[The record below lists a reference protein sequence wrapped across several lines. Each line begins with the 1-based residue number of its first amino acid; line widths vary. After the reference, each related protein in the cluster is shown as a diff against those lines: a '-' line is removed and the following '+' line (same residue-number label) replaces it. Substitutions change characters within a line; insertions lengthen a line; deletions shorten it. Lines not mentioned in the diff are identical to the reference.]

1 MLILAQLKHYAIR
14 PSPRRIS
21 NFHKRMLEFKI
32 WRERTFQGG
41 ALAAGLV
48 KHNLNTV
55 AVDKSLLQ

>member
-1 MLILAQLKHYAIR
+1 MQLDHLHVALLISTKECWNLKY
-14 PSPRRIS
+14 
-21 NFHKRMLEFKI
+21 E
-32 WRERTFQGG
+32 ERTFQGG